1 MATTQPV
8 VPVQAPAPAP
18 APAPTSNLQ
27 TTASNWWD
35 SLTKSI
41 SNLIPSVPQ
50 GAVTTAAA
58 ASSNPQAP
66 VVVQPVNVAAP
77 QSNGGMKGGKS
88 KKGLTIP
95 AILLYANPFHRKS
108 SGKRKTQHKK
118 KQGSTKKSRK

>member
-1 MATTQPV
+1 MATNQPV
-8 VPVQAPAPAP
+8 VPVQAPVPA
-18 APAPTSNLQ
+18 SNLQ
-27 TTASNWWD
+27 TTTSNWWD

-41 SNLIPSVPQ
+41 SNLIPSVPP

-66 VVVQPVNVAAP
+66 VVAQPVKVAAP
-77 QSNGGMKGGKS
+77 VAPQINGGMKGGKS

>member
-1 MATTQPV
+1 MATNQPV
-8 VPVQAPAPAP
+8 VPVQAPAPVP
-18 APAPTSNLQ
+18 ASNLQ
-27 TTASNWWD
+27 TTTSNWWD

-41 SNLIPSVPQ
+41 SNLIPSVPP

-77 QSNGGMKGGKS
+77 LAPQSNNVMKGGKS

>member
-8 VPVQAPAPAP
+8 VTVQ

-77 QSNGGMKGGKS
+77 VVPQSNSGMKGGKS

-108 SGKRKTQHKK
+108 SGKRRTQHKK